1 LLRDSRNMKNGFL
14 MVLPTKLRQPAD
26 RILREMNSQMSGYVQ
41 GQIIVAIT
49 VGVIFSIMYS
59 IIGLRYGVTLGII
72 AGVLNMVPYLGS
84 FVAQI
89 PVFILALVAGPVM
102 VVKVAIVFVI
112 EQTLEGRF
120 VSPLVLG
127 NKLSIHP
134 ITI

>member
-1 LLRDSRNMKNGFL
+1 MKNGFL
-14 MVLPTKLRQPAD
+14 MVLPTKLRQPTD

-49 VGVIFSIMYS
+49 VGIILSIMYS
-59 IIGLRYGVTLGII
+59 IIGLRYGVTLGIM
-72 AGVLNMVPYLGS
+72 GVLNMVPYLGS

-112 EQTLEGRF
+112 EQTLKGRF

-127 NKLSIHP
+127 NKLSI
-134 ITI
+134 IQLQLCLFY